1 MNYKNILNEIN
12 LKQINNFYTIDNF
25 IEGGTSILPKN
36 KRGLYWIWT
45 NNNFEELKRVI
56 NNHNSEV
63 PISKLINQRLGLN
76 TVCQVEHNGYKV
88 VYNGIGGYKT
98 NPKGF
103 GLRERILQELNSN
116 DYRTGTLNIS
126 NRYQNNS
133 NWGISFFNFDDEENK
148 KHFPFLNEPEA
159 YKNYAS
165 DIEKLWRLEFGH
177 PILCRH

>member
-1 MNYKNILNEIN
+1 MNFKNILNEIN
-12 LKQINNFYTIDNF
+12 LIQIGNFYSMDTFIDK
-25 IEGGTSILPKN
+25 GTSILPRN

-45 NNNFEELKRVI
+45 NYDFEDLKSAI

-63 PISKLINQRLGLN
+63 PISKLIDQRQGLN
-76 TVCQVEHNGYKV
+76 SVCQVEHNGFKV

-116 DYRTGTLNIS
+116 DYRTGTLNIR
-126 NRYQNNS
+126 NRYENNI
-133 NWGISFFNFDDEENK
+133 NWAVSFFDFDDEENK
-148 KHFPFLNEPEA
+148 KLLSFLNETEA
-159 YKNYAS
+159 YLNYAS
-165 DIEKLWRLEFGH
+165 DLEKLWRLEFGH